1 MQRKAQD
8 NGTIRGRLEL
18 CQHAH
23 RNHMGESDWRHSF
36 LGITMPG
43 TIFNHG
49 ILFRPGTKSS
59 QGKKR
64 TQSEEYVWQNQKR
77 KEDRRGNGCGEG
89 EELSNNKIPSCC
101 GC

>member
-1 MQRKAQD
+1 
-8 NGTIRGRLEL
+8 
-18 CQHAH
+18 
-23 RNHMGESDWRHSF
+23 MGESDWRHSF